1 MSVAMI
7 LKAAQFAALKHR
19 DQRRKDANASPYIN
33 HPLALANVLAVEGGD
48 PEDPLDVALTIE
60 AALRPAPDPT
70 PGELAAYLKPT
81 VGATHRAILAEP
93 AKPLREPLEKCREEK
108 DAPGRPC
115 NRPTSATGRCMD
127 CGAFRWPPEGAEPAP
142 AAPVALP
149 YPVSVPPPNG
159 PGLVYKVKAVTGW
172 PDYQIADLLK
182 LKRPTVQAY
191 VSGRLPERL
200 TADQAAALRAALERQ
215 ASQMLALVEEI
226 IRPQLAG

>member
-1 MSVAMI
+1 
-7 LKAAQFAALKHR
+7 
-19 DQRRKDANASPYIN
+19 
-33 HPLALANVLAVEGGD
+33 
-48 PEDPLDVALTIE
+48 
-60 AALRPAPDPT
+60 
-70 PGELAAYLKPT
+70 
-81 VGATHRAILAEP
+81 
-93 AKPLREPLEKCREEK
+93 
-108 DAPGRPC
+108 
-115 NRPTSATGRCMD
+115 MD

-149 YPVSVPPPNG
+149 DPVSVPSPVLPTPNG

>member
-1 MSVAMI
+1 MI
-7 LKAAQFAALKHR
+7 PAYDPHIARAAACLRDDPTFASSPR
-19 DQRRKDANASPYIN
+19 SDQEEEARA
-33 HPLALANVLAVEGGD
+33 VLAVEGGD
-48 PEDPLDVALTIE
+48 PDDPLDVALTIE

-149 YPVSVPPPNG
+149 DPVSVPPPNG